1 MDKTTAAM
9 IVIAVILVVITVYV
23 DLSDPTIGAFR

>member
-9 IVIAVILVVITVYV
+9 IVIAVIIVALTIYA
-23 DLSDPTIGAFR
+23 DISDPTIGAFR